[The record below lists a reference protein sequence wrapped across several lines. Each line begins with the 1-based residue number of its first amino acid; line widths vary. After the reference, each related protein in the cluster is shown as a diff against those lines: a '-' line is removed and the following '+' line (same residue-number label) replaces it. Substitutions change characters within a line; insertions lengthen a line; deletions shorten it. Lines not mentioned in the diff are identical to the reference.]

1 MKRAVPEGDMDSAPT
16 TRRDMARYGE
26 IWRDTARWM
35 VWDGMEG
42 MEKVWRVDLMIF
54 VPKAICLP

>member
-26 IWRDTARWM
+26 IWRDMARYGEMDGMGWYGGYGK
-35 VWDGMEG
+35 GMEG
-42 MEKVWRVDLMIF
+42 
-54 VPKAICLP
+54 